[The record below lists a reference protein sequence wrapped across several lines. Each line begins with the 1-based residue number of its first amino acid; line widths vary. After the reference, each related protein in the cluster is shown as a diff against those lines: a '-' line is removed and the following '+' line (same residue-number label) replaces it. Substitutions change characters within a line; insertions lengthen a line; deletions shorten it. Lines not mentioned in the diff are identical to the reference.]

1 MSFTPMRFA
10 DHMDD
15 IFDRLDDLTLL
26 QRHALKERYRFL
38 MAEYRYRCRLY
49 ATLFYSFRITMTVGS
64 LAVPALLSI
73 QNSPGAANYLYWLTW
88 GVSLA
93 VTTANGIMTLFKLD
107 KRFFMLHATAEQLRS
122 ETWQFVHLAGRYS
135 GHHGTHK
142 PTHSNQYIYY
152 CSQLEKI
159 NMARINDEYV
169 KTGDDAKQ
177 PDAKRD
183 PAVPTPSDKFGSPDI
198 QTPGKESVA
207 TVDVDDDK
215 EAITLSVSDMPETT
229 SARNPIL
236 PATQKV

>member
-1 MSFTPMRFA
+1 MRFA

-26 QRHALKERYRFL
+26 QRHTIKERYRFL
-38 MAEYRYRCRLY
+38 MTEYRRRCHIY
-49 ATLFYSFRITMTVGS
+49 AALFYSFRLTMTVGS

-73 QNSPGAANYLYWLTW
+73 QNSPGAANYLYWMTW

-122 ETWQFVHLAGRYS
+122 ETWQFVALSGRYS
-135 GHHGTHK
+135 GHHGNHK
-142 PTHSNQYIYY
+142 HSHSNQFIYY

-169 KTGDDAKQ
+169 KTGDDTKQ
-177 PDAKRD
+177 TAESKKDS
-183 PAVPTPSDKFGSPDI
+183 AVPTPSEKFSPDS
-198 QTPGKESVA
+198 PSKDSVT
-207 TVDVDDDK
+207 TVEEDV
-215 EAITLSVSDMPETT
+215 ITLSVSEVPPGGIIVPE
-229 SARNPIL
+229 
-236 PATQKV
+236 VFG